1 MDNVKLFYTINFVDY
16 LYMASKFKEHIVNA
30 LVPAG
35 DEGRAKLR

>member
-1 MDNVKLFYTINFVDY
+1 
-16 LYMASKFKEHIVNA
+16 MASKFKEHIVNA